1 MLNVLSLKLETDYLQ
16 SEGKWVT
23 MNYLITGGTGCI
35 GQSLITQLEKM
46 DASITVLSRSL
57 DKAKRLLSQNITVI
71 NTLTLENVEQ
81 ADIIINLAGEPIAD
95 KRWSNA
101 QKDLI
106 CKSRWSITQNIVNLI
121 KQSTQKPKL
130 FISASAIG
138 IYGKQDITP
147 ITEEFTQ
154 YTKEFTN
161 TVCDNWERIALKA
174 ENKFTRVALLRTG
187 IVLAKNQGVLA
198 KMLPPFKFGLGGKM
212 GSGGQVM
219 SWIHIED
226 MVNAIVHIINEP
238 TLTGAINMTA
248 ENAVTNKEFS
258 YQLAKILKRPCIFTT
273 PKFVMKA
280 IFGEMSDLMIYGQ
293 NVYPK
298 KLLSSKFSFKFNK
311 IDHALQS
318 IIKTPDDLT

>member
-1 MLNVLSLKLETDYLQ
+1 
-16 SEGKWVT
+16 
-23 MNYLITGGTGCI
+23 
-35 GQSLITQLEKM
+35 
-46 DASITVLSRSL
+46 
-57 DKAKRLLSQNITVI
+57 
-71 NTLTLENVEQ
+71 
-81 ADIIINLAGEPIAD
+81 
-95 KRWSNA
+95 
-101 QKDLI
+101 
-106 CKSRWSITQNIVNLI
+106 
-121 KQSTQKPKL
+121 
-130 FISASAIG
+130 
-138 IYGKQDITP
+138 
-147 ITEEFTQ
+147 
-154 YTKEFTN
+154 
-161 TVCDNWERIALKA
+161 
-174 ENKFTRVALLRTG
+174 
-187 IVLAKNQGVLA
+187 
-198 KMLPPFKFGLGGKM
+198 MLPPFKFGLGGKM